1 MAVSPGAAAASA
13 DPTPWIAGLFSAGVR
28 ALQVRE
34 KQRSDRE
41 LLGWV
46 LLARRHFPGP
56 GLLFVNGRPDVALAG
71 GADGVHLPARG
82 LPLSPVR
89 QAFRARLRVGRSTHT
104 LAEVEA
110 AAHAGADYV
119 LFGPVWPTAGKTHPV
134 GTGALREAAS
144 LGIPVYAVGG
154 VTRQRLH
161 EVAACGAFGAAAIRL
176 FQEPERAAA
185 AVREAARHFEHA

>member
-1 MAVSPGAAAASA
+1 VQRLPDLPALMAVSPGAAAASA

-28 ALQVRE
+28 ALQIRE

-71 GADGVHLPARG
+71 GADGVHLPARR

-89 QAFRARLRVGRSTHT
+89 QAFSARLRCGRSTHT
-104 LAEVEA
+104 LADVEA
-110 AAHAGADYV
+110 VD
-119 LFGPVWPTAGKTHPV
+119 
-134 GTGALREAAS
+134 LREAAS

-154 VTRQRLH
+154 VTTQRLH